1 MVELPRNRIEELVE
15 NYDQVQLVHIDDVMF
30 LRPIC
35 QSAFNVY
42 ADTSVIEDSIEEIHV
57 DESEPIIGVFDG
69 MPIQNH
75 PLLKN
80 RIILD
85 DPDDYESGYESKNRS
100 HGTAM
105 ASLILNG
112 DLNKKESL
120 NHRIYLRPILK
131 PRGWMD
137 TYVEE
142 IPSDCLIV
150 DKIHAA
156 IVRLF
161 EKQNGIEPIA
171 PSIRIINLSLGDP
184 VRQLATLMSP
194 LARLIDY
201 MAYKY
206 SVLFIV
212 SAGNHP
218 ETIDMLEC
226 TFDEL
231 KGKEIHERS
240 KEYFKC
246 ISENQRNIKVLS
258 PAENING
265 LTIGALYDDY
275 CDIDENNRAI
285 FAVQKVYLVLYLHM
299 VKDTDQSL
307 HQIYF
312 IEVVES
318 LYREHGMV
326 SVNGCNLTE
335 NLVVELQHQLQML
348 QRMDKLF
355 PLEQVM
361 RQR

>member
-1 MVELPRNRIEELVE
+1 
-15 NYDQVQLVHIDDVMF
+15 
-30 LRPIC
+30 
-35 QSAFNVY
+35 
-42 ADTSVIEDSIEEIHV
+42 
-57 DESEPIIGVFDG
+57 
-69 MPIQNH
+69 
-75 PLLKN
+75 
-80 RIILD
+80 
-85 DPDDYESGYESKNRS
+85 
-100 HGTAM
+100 
-105 ASLILNG
+105 
-112 DLNKKESL
+112 
-120 NHRIYLRPILK
+120 
-131 PRGWMD
+131 
-137 TYVEE
+137 
-142 IPSDCLIV
+142 
-150 DKIHAA
+150 
-156 IVRLF
+156 
-161 EKQNGIEPIA
+161 
-171 PSIRIINLSLGDP
+171 
-184 VRQLATLMSP
+184 
-194 LARLIDY
+194 

-246 ISENQRNIKVLS
+246 ISANQRNIKVLS

-285 FAVQKVYLVLYLHM
+285 FAVQKGLPSPISSYGKGYRSIITPDLFYRGGR
-299 VKDTDQSL
+299 
-307 HQIYF
+307 
-312 IEVVES
+312 S